1 MALLCL
7 VCRIATLA
15 AAIVMAAPTDLVAQ
29 SLVCKPIVRGDSAAS
44 LARRLTGDA
53 ARAYSHL
60 FQIRDPAR
68 SVFVPKSRYE
78 RLSPQWQV
86 CVAPEILIR
95 AATPRVVSPRVV
107 PSGIPTLP
115 QPRVASDLAPP
126 IFAARPKP
134 QSSPQYDLEGALRV
148 GVAVSLV
155 LFVASMAVRLFPL
168 PGPPPD
174 LQRAGEAFVGAF
186 VRPLIDPGSTVLP
199 VLVRLRFIRRSEQLE
214 IHFAPN
220 HGRRYPNLLD
230 HKRNV
235 EYDVQRVLHLLGP
248 GVALSNPLRAE
259 GHWVIVPIRLV
270 ARKQAGVS

>member
-1 MALLCL
+1 MVLVDF

-15 AAIVMAAPTDLVAQ
+15 AAIVIAAPAGALAQ

-53 ARAYSHL
+53 AKAYSHL

-78 RLSPQWQV
+78 RLSLHWQV

-95 AATPRVVSPRVV
+95 PATRVVSPGVV
-107 PSGIPTLP
+107 PSRIPVSLP
-115 QPRVASDLAPP
+115 PEPIVASRRATPISAPQAMP
-126 IFAARPKP
+126 LTRR
-134 QSSPQYDLEGALRV
+134 YDLEGAVRV
-148 GVAVSLV
+148 GVGVSLA
-155 LFVASMAVRLFPL
+155 LFVVSLAARFVPS

-186 VRPLIDPGSTVLP
+186 VRPLIDPGSSVPP
-199 VLVRLRFIRRSEQLE
+199 VLVRLKFIRRSEQLE

-220 HGRRYPNLLD
+220 HGRRYPNLVD

-235 EYDVQRVLHLLGP
+235 EYDVDRVMRLLGP
-248 GVALSNPLRAE
+248 HLAVSDRLRA
-259 GHWVIVPIRLV
+259 
-270 ARKQAGVS
+270 AGQVGGRADSSGRT

>member
-1 MALLCL
+1 MALVDL

-15 AAIVMAAPTDLVAQ
+15 AAIVLAAPAGALAQ
-29 SLVCKPIVRGDSAAS
+29 SLVCKPIVRGDNAAS

-53 ARAYSHL
+53 AKAYSHL

-78 RLSPQWQV
+78 RLSPHWQV
-86 CVAPEILIR
+86 CVAPEILTR
-95 AATPRVVSPRVV
+95 AATRVASPGVV
-107 PSGIPTLP
+107 PSRIPVPLP
-115 QPRVASDLAPP
+115 PQAMV
-126 IFAARPKP
+126 AARRATPTSAP
-134 QSSPQYDLEGALRV
+134 EAMPLTRRYDLEGAVRF
-148 GVAVSLV
+148 GVAVSLG
-155 LFVASMAVRLFPL
+155 LFVISLAARFVPS

-186 VRPLIDPGSTVLP
+186 VRPLIDPGSSALP
-199 VLVRLRFIRRSEQLE
+199 VLVRLKFIRRSEQLE

-235 EYDVQRVLHLLGP
+235 EYDIGRVLHLLGP
-248 GVALSNPLRAE
+248 NVSLGNPLRAQ
-259 GHWVIVPIRLV
+259 GNWVIVPIRLV
-270 ARKQAGVS
+270 ERKQEGVS

>member
-1 MALLCL
+1 MSLVDL

-15 AAIVMAAPTDLVAQ
+15 VAIVIAAPAGALAQ

-53 ARAYSHL
+53 AKAYSHL
-60 FQIRDPAR
+60 FQIRDPGR

-78 RLSPQWQV
+78 RLSTHWQV

-95 AATPRVVSPRVV
+95 AATRVSPGVV
-107 PSGIPTLP
+107 PSPIPVSLPP
-115 QPRVASDLAPP
+115 QPIVASRRATPISAPKAMP
-126 IFAARPKP
+126 LMRR
-134 QSSPQYDLEGALRV
+134 YDLEGAVRV

-155 LFVASMAVRLFPL
+155 LFVVSLAARFVPS

-186 VRPLIDPGSTVLP
+186 VRPLIDPGSSMPP
-199 VLVRLRFIRRSEQLE
+199 VLVRLKFIRRSEQLE

-220 HGRRYPNLLD
+220 HGRRYPNLVD

-235 EYDVQRVLHLLGP
+235 EYDVGRVLHLLGP
-248 GVALSNPLRAE
+248 DVTLSNPLRAQ
-259 GHWVIVPIRLV
+259 GNWVIVPIRLV
-270 ARKQAGVS
+270 ARKQEGVS